1 MLRAETDRT
10 DIPNAGS
17 DEAAA
22 ALGALATPALLL
34 DRGRLDRNLARLSS
48 RMAAQGIVLRP
59 HMKTAKSIDVAQ
71 RAYPSGEGPITVST
85 LAEAEYFAQHGFRD
99 ITYAVGLAPHTA
111 ARAMRLRKA
120 GIDIKVLLD
129 SPEQAAMLGAAG
141 RAAGATPSAFIEIDC
156 DGHRGGLNGTD
167 PKLLVVATA
176 LAEAGVKLAGVL
188 THAGESYSLSM
199 PAALVAAAENERTLA
214 VAAATTLRAAGHECP
229 VVSVGST
236 PTAHFAEDLTGVTEM
251 RAGVYMFFDLV
262 MHGVGVCTTDDIA
275 ISVLATVIG
284 TKPEKG
290 WILVDAGWMALSRD
304 RGTAAQRV
312 DQGYGLVCDVAGKI
326 YPDLIVSQASQ
337 EHGILAISSGS
348 AHALPNLP
356 IGAKVRILPNHACA
370 TASQH
375 ELYNVVSAGSDAI
388 HARWP
393 RMRGW

>member
-1 MLRAETDRT
+1 MLQVEMDRT

-22 ALGALATPALLL
+22 TLGALATPALLL
-34 DRGRLDRNLARLSS
+34 DKDRLDRNLARLSS

-71 RAYPSGEGPITVST
+71 RAYPTEAGPITVST
-85 LAEAEYFAQHGFRD
+85 LAEAEYFARHGFRD
-99 ITYAVGLAPHTA
+99 ITYAVGVAPHSA
-111 ARAMRLRKA
+111 ARAMRLQKA
-120 GIDIKVLLD
+120 GIDIKLLLD
-129 SPEQAAMLGAAG
+129 SPEQAIMLGAAG
-141 RAAGATPSAFIEIDC
+141 RAAGVTPSAFIEIDC
-156 DGHRGGLNGTD
+156 DGHRGGLTASD
-167 PKLLVVATA
+167 PKLLVVAA
-176 LAEAGVKLAGVL
+176 ASAEAGVKLAGVL
-188 THAGESYSLSM
+188 THAGESYGLSTT
-199 PAALVAAAENERTLA
+199 AALVAAAENERAVA
-214 VAAATTLRAAGHECP
+214 VAAATTLRTAGHECP

-262 MHGVGVCTTDDIA
+262 MHGVGVCTTNDIA

-284 TKPEKG
+284 KKPEKG

-312 DQGYGLVCDVAGKI
+312 DQGYGLVCDVGGKV

-337 EHGILAISSGS
+337 EHGILAIRPGS
-348 AHALPNLP
+348 AHALPDLP

-388 HARWP
+388 EARWP